1 MLLVVKWARK
11 CSKLVNFDKLQWVT
25 VTYGKIEMFVL
36 ISPYSKFDLSI
47 ILGIIMY
54 LMQFELVAFCRHD
67 HDENLRN
74 LNLTTGYR

>member
-1 MLLVVKWARK
+1 MLLFVKWARK
-11 CSKLVNFDKLQWVT
+11 CSKLLNFDKLQWVT

-54 LMQFELVAFCRHD
+54 LMQFELVAFCRRD
-67 HDENLRN
+67 LDEIWEI
-74 LNLTTGYR
+74 

>member
-1 MLLVVKWARK
+1 
-11 CSKLVNFDKLQWVT
+11 
-25 VTYGKIEMFVL
+25 MFVL

-54 LMQFELVAFCRHD
+54 LMLFELVAFCRHD